1 MFFQVLRRNNY
12 DIKQFYSLLHEVEVI
27 RYRLNRIEDKMCKME
42 NFTFDI
48 SFNVKTINDKISNI
62 NDKIGNTDTK
72 NQEIKNIK
80 DDDNTSEK
88 STKYISNI
96 Y

>member
-1 MFFQVLRRNNY
+1 MFFQVLQRNNY
-12 DIKQFYSLLHEVEVI
+12 NIKQFYSLIHEVEVI
-27 RYRLNRIEDKMCKME
+27 RYRLNRIEDKICKME
-42 NFTFDI
+42 NFTYDI
-48 SFNVKTINDKISNI
+48 SFNVKTLNDKISNI

-72 NQEIKNIK
+72 KQEIKNIK
-80 DDDNTSEK
+80 DDDNTSVT